1 MYVTYSVHIG
11 RNGSSHDITQAVI
24 VSLFCNCSVIILPI
38 LLFLFQVTLPVYL
51 TQTRAKLL
59 FTADFKA
66 EGANFYER
74 GVAIICS
81 SL

>member
-1 MYVTYSVHIG
+1 MLVFP
-11 RNGSSHDITQAVI
+11 
-24 VSLFCNCSVIILPI
+24 L
-38 LLFLFQVTLPVYL
+38 QVALPVYL
-51 TQTRAKLL
+51 TQTRSKLL

>member
-1 MYVTYSVHIG
+1 MY
-11 RNGSSHDITQAVI
+11 SSVI
-24 VSLFCNCSVIILPI
+24 VLIIGCPLI
-38 LLFLFQVTLPVYL
+38 LVFPLQVALPVYL
-51 TQTRAKLL
+51 TQTRSKLL

>member
-1 MYVTYSVHIG
+1 M
-11 RNGSSHDITQAVI
+11 
-24 VSLFCNCSVIILPI
+24 NCKGLLWTTDPNALSTNLSMLVFPLQVALPI
-38 LLFLFQVTLPVYL
+38 YL
-51 TQTRAKLL
+51 TQTRSKLL